1 MIKRIVTADEFC
13 KAVDDVSDYLSL
25 NEEANNYYHLLP
37 NNTDTLK
44 KAFGHDRMLVFNV
57 FVWANLNEDNKYDAG
72 IIFLKEKSPKHGV
85 ELFSEYIWLSAN
97 PRVGYKLLATAVK
110 FARESGYENILMGIS
125 EKSPKKDKV
134 KKLYR
139 KLGFIKGAETY
150 IAKL

>member
-25 NEEANNYYHLLP
+25 NEEDNNYYHLLP

-44 KAFGHDRMLVFNV
+44 KAFGHDKMLVFNV
-57 FVWANLNEDNKYDAG
+57 FVWANLNKDNKYDAG
-72 IIFLKEKSPKHGV
+72 IIFIKEKSPKHGV
-85 ELFSEYIWLSAN
+85 ETFSEYIWLSAN
-97 PRVGYKLLATAVK
+97 PTVGYKLLATAVK

-134 KKLYR
+134 KNFYR
-139 KLGFIKGAETY
+139 KLGFIKSAETY